1 MMRETPEPPTA
12 GTGTSTRSGR
22 KRAGNLVRRASGAV
36 DLGLAKAGTLV
47 AHLPE
52 TARATRDRAN
62 ATTTALQLLPD
73 STLQGLAASSIGLG
87 AGFYLAGLPR
97 LVTAAAV
104 TPAMIIGAAI
114 ALRPATPPAGYA
126 TNS

>member
-1 MMRETPEPPTA
+1 MRETPEPPTA
-12 GTGTSTRSGR
+12 GSGTSTRSGR
-22 KRAGNLVRRASGAV
+22 KRAGNLVGRASGTV
-36 DLGLAKAGTLV
+36 DLGLATAGTLI
-47 AHLPE
+47 AHVPG
-52 TARATRDRAN
+52 TARAPRVRAA
-62 ATTTALQLLPD
+62 ATTSALQLLPE

-104 TPAMIIGAAI
+104 TPAMIIAAAI
-114 ALRPATPPAGYA
+114 ALRPAKPSVGYA